1 MELLLQLGHREWGFP
16 SATECLS
23 GLVPDRPINQ
33 VLPAE
38 LSAAAVLIDYW
49 NKEINNAVW
58 ITMCLVVVIFINALG
73 AGAYGEAEFIFASI
87 KVRITSFSLSFAQ
100 TDAPYQVLTIVSIE
114 SVPRNHTRS

>member
-1 MELLLQLGHREWGFP
+1 MGWNYYYIWVIVSGAFAGLSELD
-16 SATECLS
+16 
-23 GLVPDRPINQ
+23 PDLPQ

-58 ITMCLVVVIFINALG
+58 ITMCLVIVIFINALG

-87 KVRITSFSLSFAQ
+87 KVCTTFILINSKLIVPLSGSHHCK
-100 TDAPYQVLTIVSIE
+100 P
-114 SVPRNHTRS
+114 

>member
-1 MELLLQLGHREWGFP
+1 VGPAFRYIGASTTNP
-16 SATECLS
+16 
-23 GLVPDRPINQ
+23 NQ

-58 ITMCLVVVIFINALG
+58 ITMCLIVVIFINALG

-87 KVRITSFSLSFAQ
+87 KVRAISFL
-100 TDAPYQVLTIVSIE
+100 LVSA
-114 SVPRNHTRS
+114 STHMLY